1 MIAYI
6 RGLIEEYGEDYIVID
21 NNGIGYY
28 ISMPVNEIECVKGQK
43 GIVKI
48 NTYHYV
54 REDSIDLFGFLEKDG
69 LNMFKLLL
77 NISGVGPKAALSMLS
92 ALSPQNI
99 TLAIITGDEK
109 ALCKAQGVGKK
120 LAQRIILELKDK
132 FKNYDFQS
140 KDEGE
145 SILANDSMEA
155 ISALMSLGYTR
166 QEAALAIKKV
176 GTEDKDIKEIVKL
189 ALKALMKG

>member
-6 RGLIEEYGEDYIVID
+6 RGLIEEYGEDYIIID

-28 ISMPVNEIECVKGQK
+28 ISMPTNEIENLKKLKGV
-43 GIVKI
+43 VKI

-54 REDSIDLFGFLEKDG
+54 REDSIDLFGFLEKEG

-92 ALSPQNI
+92 SLSPQNM

-132 FKNYDFQS
+132 FKNYDFLS
-140 KDEGE
+140 SDDTEVTHADD
-145 SILANDSMEA
+145 SIEA
-155 ISALMSLGYTR
+155 VEALMALGYTR

-176 GTEDKDIKEIVKL
+176 DTDGKGLEEIVKL
-189 ALKALMKG
+189 ALKVLMKG

>member
-6 RGLIEEYGEDYIVID
+6 KGLIEEYGEEYIIID

-28 ISMPVNEIECVKGQK
+28 ISMPLNEIERVKEQK

-54 REDSIDLFGFLEKDG
+54 REDSIDLFGFLEKES
-69 LNMFKLLL
+69 LNMFKLLI
-77 NISGVGPKAALSMLS
+77 NVSGVGPKAALSMLS
-92 ALSPQNI
+92 SLSPQNI
-99 TLAIITGDEK
+99 TLAIVTGDEK
-109 ALCKAQGVGKK
+109 ALCKAQGIGKK
-120 LAQRIILELKDK
+120 IAQRIILELKDK
-132 FKNYDFQS
+132 FKNYDFLS
-140 KDEGE
+140 KNEVE
-145 SILANDSMEA
+145 TIQANDSMEA

-176 GTEDKDIKEIVKL
+176 GTEDKEIEEIVKL

>member
-6 RGLIEEYGEDYIVID
+6 RGLIEEYGEDYIIID

-28 ISMPVNEIECVKGQK
+28 ISMPINEIEKVKGQK

-54 REDSIDLFGFLEKDG
+54 REDSIDLFGFLEQES

-92 ALSPQNI
+92 SLSPQNM

-132 FKNYDFQS
+132 FRNYDFLS

-145 SILANDSMEA
+145 TIQANDSMEA
-155 ISALMSLGYTR
+155 INALMSLGYTR
-166 QEAALAIKKV
+166 QEAALTIKKV
-176 GTEDKDIKEIVKL
+176 DTEGMEIEEIVKL

>member
-1 MIAYI
+1 VIAYI
-6 RGLIEEYGEDYIVID
+6 RGLIEEYGEDYIIID

-28 ISMPVNEIECVKGQK
+28 ISMPLNEIEKVKGQK

-54 REDSIDLFGFLEKDG
+54 REDSIDLFGFLEQES

-92 ALSPQNI
+92 SLSPQNM

-120 LAQRIILELKDK
+120 LAQRIMLELKDK
-132 FKNYDFQS
+132 FKNHDFLS

-145 SILANDSMEA
+145 TVQTNDSMEA
-155 ISALMSLGYTR
+155 INALMSLGYTR

-176 GTEDKDIKEIVKL
+176 DTEGMEIEEIVRL